1 MKALKLTV
9 IAILAL
15 TTAALANVDKAG
27 KKESASAEVKANI
40 FAHNN
45 DMVFVQLENPA
56 DSKVKIVIVDQDG
69 VTLHSE
75 TVKQDLKVLK
85 RFDVSNLPSG
95 QYSYK
100 VSNDTYTVIKKIEK
114 K

>member
-27 KKESASAEVKANI
+27 KKESAEVKANI
-40 FAHNN
+40 FSHNN
-45 DMVFVQLENPA
+45 DMVFVQLDNPA
-56 DSKVKIVIVDQDG
+56 DSKIQIAITDQRG
-69 VTLHSE
+69 VVLHSE
-75 TVKQDLKVLK
+75 TVKQDLKILK
-85 RFDVSNLPSG
+85 RFDVSNLPEG
-95 QYSYK
+95 LYSYK
-100 VSNDTYTVIKKIEK
+100 VSNDSYTIMKKIEK